1 MNIEQ
6 IYNAVAVEDSV
17 LTAGLLNEVQ
27 LAELGAAGIELV
39 INLLPDWHDYAVKN
53 EAHVVG
59 EQGIAYHYIPIE
71 FDAPKPVEYEEFER
85 LMLANKGKK
94 MLVHCAANYRVSAFY
109 SIYAY
114 RHLGW
119 SEQRCQQHVSTIIGD
134 MSEYPAWQVFL
145 ANYISA

>member
-53 EAHVVG
+53 EAYIVG

-71 FDAPKPVEYEEFER
+71 FDAPKPV
-85 LMLANKGKK
+85 
-94 MLVHCAANYRVSAFY
+94 
-109 SIYAY
+109 
-114 RHLGW
+114 
-119 SEQRCQQHVSTIIGD
+119 
-134 MSEYPAWQVFL
+134 
-145 ANYISA
+145 